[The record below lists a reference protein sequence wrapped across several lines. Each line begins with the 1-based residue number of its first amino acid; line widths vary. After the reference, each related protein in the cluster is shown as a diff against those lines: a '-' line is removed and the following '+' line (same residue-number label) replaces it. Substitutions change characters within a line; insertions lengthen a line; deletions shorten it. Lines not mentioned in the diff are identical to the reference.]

1 MNNVDLK
8 YHWNESAH
16 FLLVTAQ
23 ENALFLVTAEDKL
36 ELESEWLHKIV
47 QESYQITR
55 KRDGYVVPVIGLQ
68 HDNTLPEKMLQVDEI
83 LNIKENE
90 KFPRL
95 FCVHGRTLAI
105 KEYPHALEKQ
115 SISSDLVFAWSS
127 SFFVE
132 SEIPILKAQLE

>member
-55 KRDGYVVPVIGLQ
+55 KRDGYVVPVIGL
-68 HDNTLPEKMLQVDEI
+68 
-83 LNIKENE
+83 
-90 KFPRL
+90 
-95 FCVHGRTLAI
+95 
-105 KEYPHALEKQ
+105 
-115 SISSDLVFAWSS
+115 
-127 SFFVE
+127 
-132 SEIPILKAQLE
+132 